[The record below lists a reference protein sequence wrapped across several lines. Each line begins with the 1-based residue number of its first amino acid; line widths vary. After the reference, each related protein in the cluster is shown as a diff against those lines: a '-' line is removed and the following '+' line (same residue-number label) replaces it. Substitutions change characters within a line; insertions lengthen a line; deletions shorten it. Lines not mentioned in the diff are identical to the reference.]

1 MMGRKT
7 VLLSL
12 ALLVVL
18 LTTAP
23 AHAITFGQP
32 DGNRHRNVG
41 ALIAEYI
48 EPGQKDVLCTG
59 TLIAPT
65 VFLTASHC
73 TTYLTSIG
81 IEPDDVWVTFDPTPD
96 QSSTYIGGTYYS
108 HPLFGHDQSN
118 PYDIAVVVLDEAPGI
133 APAQLPPANYLG
145 TLKEQGALDDLWF
158 TAVGYGTERT
168 SKTGGPHAFVF
179 NGERR
184 YVTQEFLSLTPSWIT
199 YSENIST
206 GSGGTCYGDSGGPH
220 FEQNS
225 SLIVSITI
233 IGDSQC
239 RATDKTYRLDTPGA
253 RAFLGQFVAL
263 P

>member
-1 MMGRKT
+1 MQRKV
-7 VLLSL
+7 VLVAAAMVL
-12 ALLVVL
+12 ALIVAV
-18 LTTAP
+18 P

-32 DGNRHRNVG
+32 DGNRHPNVG
-41 ALIAEYI
+41 ALVAEYI
-48 EPGQKDVLCTG
+48 EPGQKDILCTG

-81 IEPDDVWVTFDPTPD
+81 IAPDEVWVTFDPRPD
-96 QSSTYIGGTYYS
+96 QGSEYIGGTYYS
-108 HPLFGHDQSN
+108 HPLFGHDQAN
-118 PYDIAVVVLDEAPGI
+118 PYDIAVVVLDTAPGI
-133 APAQLPPANYLG
+133 QPAQLPPAGYLETLKRQG
-145 TLKEQGALDDLWF
+145 TLDDQWF

-184 YVTQEFLSLTPSWIT
+184 YVTQEFLSLTTSWIT

-206 GSGGTCYGDSGGPH
+206 GNGGTCYGDSGGPH
-220 FEQNS
+220 FLADTP
-225 SLIVSITI
+225 LIVSITI
-233 IGDSQC
+233 VGDAQC
-239 RATDKTYRLDTPGA
+239 RATDKTYRIDTPWA
-253 RAFLGQFVAL
+253 REFLGQFVPL